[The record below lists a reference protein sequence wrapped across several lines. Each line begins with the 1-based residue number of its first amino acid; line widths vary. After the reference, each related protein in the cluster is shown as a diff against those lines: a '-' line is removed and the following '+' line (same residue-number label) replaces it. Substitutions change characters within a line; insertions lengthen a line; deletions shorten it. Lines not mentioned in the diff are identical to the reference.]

1 MSSSEANFFTDGP
14 AKDTETHYD
23 HRKRM
28 RYQSSLSF
36 LLNNMGGDE
45 KENGEEN
52 MAQSD
57 DADDAEKDVLEKEKQ
72 RLLLLIENSRP
83 KAMVDLELNN
93 VEDVSLTLNE
103 DRAFLDKIR
112 LSCVKAPSAMIGPV
126 MPEVISTP
134 LVDKIS
140 RVEPPVQ
147 GIHMESETILESETM
162 SKSDKIS
169 KVKCR
174 FSLKTPALKKTTV
187 TPYSSH
193 PNNFLKGKK

>member
-45 KENGEEN
+45 KENEEEN

-57 DADDAEKDVLEKEKQ
+57 DAEKDILEKEKE

-93 VEDVSLTLNE
+93 VEDVSLTLDE

-112 LSCVKAPSAMIGPV
+112 LSCGKAPSAMIGPV
-126 MPEVISTP
+126 MPAAISTP
-134 LVDKIS
+134 LIDKIIS

-147 GIHMESETILESETM
+147 GIHTESETILESETM
-162 SKSDKIS
+162 SKSDTIS

-174 FSLKTPALKKTTV
+174 FSLRTPTLKKTTV
-187 TPYSSH
+187 TPYSLH